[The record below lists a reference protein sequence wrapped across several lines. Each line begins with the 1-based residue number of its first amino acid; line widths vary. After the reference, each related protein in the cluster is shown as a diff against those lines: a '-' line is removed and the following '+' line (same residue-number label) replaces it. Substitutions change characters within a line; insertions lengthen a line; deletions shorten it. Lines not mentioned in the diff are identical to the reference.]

1 MGYKEE
7 NDKWNKY
14 RRFITDYDYKHIQ
27 AAIEKVYMYDEKD
40 ERRLK
45 VKELLEEIKTHGRDL

>member
-1 MGYKEE
+1 MDWKEE

-27 AAIEKVYMYDEKD
+27 TALEKVCMYDEKD

-45 VKELLEEIKTHGRDL
+45 VKELLEEIKTYE